1 MYYKDEV
8 NQRYETPSKS
18 ILFSQIKMTKFCHKD
33 VWSLIGNSKKDAVF
47 FTFTFLKA
55 PKRKK
60 NERK

>member
-8 NQRYETPSKS
+8 NRRYETPSKS

-47 FTFTFLKA
+47 FFYIYF
-55 PKRKK
+55 PQSS
-60 NERK
+60 